1 MSKGFGAMVE
11 LMREDLMLGIKIA
24 CTDQAVEKPLEA
36 MR

>member
-1 MSKGFGAMVE
+1 MVE